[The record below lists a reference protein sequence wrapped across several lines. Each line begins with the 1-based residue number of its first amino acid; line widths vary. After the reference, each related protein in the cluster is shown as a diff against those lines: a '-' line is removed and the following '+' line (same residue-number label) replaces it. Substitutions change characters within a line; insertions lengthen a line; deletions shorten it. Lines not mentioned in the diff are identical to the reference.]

1 MRWLSYCW
9 VLIVLVGCMQ
19 ADQKPPATRQFAG
32 YALYFFENKVLSQQ
46 EDARIATNQAWNLL
60 RDPDLAQASYVI
72 SDTAIVEYNWPQQT
86 LIVQNPWADGTQMMP
101 LFMSEGTTLVVFNG
115 QIIQAYQRELS
126 ITSKYIAPETAV
138 MYHELQA
145 SAGDTTQIHY
155 RLMQATATT
164 PAAVVSADPA
174 IAEAVKTHLRQLGKL
189 VE

>member
-9 VLIVLVGCMQ
+9 MLIVLVGCTQ
-19 ADQKPPATRQFAG
+19 ANQTSLTTRQFAG
-32 YALYFFENKVLSQQ
+32 YELYFFENKVLNQQ
-46 EDARIATNQAWNLL
+46 EDARITTNQAWNLL
-60 RDPDLAQASYVI
+60 RDPDLSQASYVI

-86 LIVQNPWADGTQMMP
+86 LIVQNPWADDTQTMP
-101 LFMSEGTTLVVFNG
+101 FFMSEGTTLVVFNG

-145 SAGDTTQIHY
+145 SAGDTTQLHY
-155 RLMQATATT
+155 HLMQASAST
-164 PAAVVSADPA
+164 PDAIVSSDPA
-174 IAEAVKTHLRQLGKL
+174 IAEAVKNHLRQLGKL